1 MSDKLYPHTSWFVQS
16 ESESMKKEYCYEMKL
31 DQFVTWT
38 VMETRRGSKDPQVYS
53 NLIFIQKRFENIL
66 TITKKRSLFFAFK
79 SYVIRDRKGVI
90 AGIYSQLRNNS
101 ITLFYPKDDQKF
113 QIKFPVS
120 GTCQPL
126 SCPLTFNPPLHSI
139 SYLYGVNQV
148 MVARFCDYDIPRSL
162 LLRN

>member
-1 MSDKLYPHTSWFVQS
+1 MIIFIFLLTLTLLTVVVMSDKLYPHTSWFVQS
-16 ESESMKKEYCYEMKL
+16 ESESLKKEYCYEMML

-38 VMETRRGSKDPQVYS
+38 VRETRKGDTQVYS

-101 ITLFYPKDDQKF
+101 ITLFYPKDDKKF

-120 GTCQPL
+120 GT
-126 SCPLTFNPPLHSI
+126 
-139 SYLYGVNQV
+139 YLNLP
-148 MVARFCDYDIPRSL
+148 CNSL
-162 LLRN
+162 